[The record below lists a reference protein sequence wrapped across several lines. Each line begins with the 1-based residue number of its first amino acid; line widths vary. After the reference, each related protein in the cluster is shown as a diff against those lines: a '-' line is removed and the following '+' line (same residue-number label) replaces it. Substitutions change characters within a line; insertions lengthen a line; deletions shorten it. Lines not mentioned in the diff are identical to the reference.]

1 MGEVA
6 RKKPFSFHITAAHS
20 PSSHI
25 IKEMELPVLTVD
37 AATLVMNEAFCRF
50 NKSIQDH
57 HSRCSTVS
65 DFKAE
70 ILHDTAPTVRLNVV
84 LCEIAEGNFRQ
95 AMLLAEKDGYIQ
107 RLLNENNQLRYEV
120 ELLRGKVHLLMH
132 KAAAQG
138 EDDF

>member
-1 MGEVA
+1 MKRTIPKSLVQRQEKIRQKTLEVVTQA
-6 RKKPFSFHITAAHS
+6 ILALESQGYNIKIKDLVSVTGLSRSVLANPHVRKVLVEYGIIQPQITEGADKANNAS
-20 PSSHI
+20 PR
-25 IKEMELPVLTVD
+25 M
-37 AATLVMNEAFCRF
+37 
-50 NKSIQDH
+50 
-57 HSRCSTVS
+57 
-65 DFKAE
+65 
-70 ILHDTAPTVRLNVV
+70 
-84 LCEIAEGNFRQ
+84 

>member
-1 MGEVA
+1 MCREMKRTIPKSLIQRQEKIRQKTLEVVTQA
-6 RKKPFSFHITAAHS
+6 ILALESQGYNIKIKDLVSVTGLSRSVFAKPHVRKVLVEYGIIQPQIPEGADKANNAS
-20 PSSHI
+20 PR
-25 IKEMELPVLTVD
+25 M
-37 AATLVMNEAFCRF
+37 
-50 NKSIQDH
+50 
-57 HSRCSTVS
+57 
-65 DFKAE
+65 
-70 ILHDTAPTVRLNVV
+70 
-84 LCEIAEGNFRQ
+84 

>member
-1 MGEVA
+1 MKRTIPESLAHRQEKIRQETLEAVTQAILALESQGYNIKIKDLVSVTGLSRSVFA
-6 RKKPFSFHITAAHS
+6 KPHGRKVLVEHGIIQPQITEGADKANNAS
-20 PSSHI
+20 PR
-25 IKEMELPVLTVD
+25 M
-37 AATLVMNEAFCRF
+37 
-50 NKSIQDH
+50 
-57 HSRCSTVS
+57 
-65 DFKAE
+65 
-70 ILHDTAPTVRLNVV
+70 
-84 LCEIAEGNFRQ
+84 

>member
-1 MGEVA
+1 MKRTIPKSLVQRQEKIRQKTLEVVTQAILALESQGYNIKIKDLVSVTGLSRSVFTKPHVRKVLGEYGIIQ
-6 RKKPFSFHITAAHS
+6 PHS
-20 PSSHI
+20 T
-25 IKEMELPVLTVD
+25 EGAD
-37 AATLVMNEAFCRF
+37 
-50 NKSIQDH
+50 
-57 HSRCSTVS
+57 
-65 DFKAE
+65 KANN
-70 ILHDTAPTVRLNVV
+70 ASPRM
-84 LCEIAEGNFRQ
+84 

>member
-1 MGEVA
+1 MKRTIPKSLVQRQEKIRQKTLEVVTQA
-6 RKKPFSFHITAAHS
+6 ILALESQGYNIKIKDLVSVTGLSRSIFAKPHVRKVLVEHGIIQPQITEGADKANNAS
-20 PSSHI
+20 PR
-25 IKEMELPVLTVD
+25 M
-37 AATLVMNEAFCRF
+37 
-50 NKSIQDH
+50 
-57 HSRCSTVS
+57 
-65 DFKAE
+65 
-70 ILHDTAPTVRLNVV
+70 
-84 LCEIAEGNFRQ
+84 